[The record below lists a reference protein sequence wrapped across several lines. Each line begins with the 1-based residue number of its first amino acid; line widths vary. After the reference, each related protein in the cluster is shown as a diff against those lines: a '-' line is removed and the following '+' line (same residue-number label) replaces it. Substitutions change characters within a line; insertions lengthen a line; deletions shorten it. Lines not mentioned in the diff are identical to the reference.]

1 MTDICVIC
9 QEDLCGNIY
18 ELPECGHK
26 YHTNCIMHWFRTNH
40 DSCPLCQ
47 NQGINYNTAYALGNE
62 ENYIG
67 RRLWSQ
73 YYQSAVA
80 HTRKKNA
87 DPEIVKRVKSIQ
99 KTINKDKQSRKDFR
113 TWKGESCNPN
123 MTNMYIHKQY
133 NKFRTK
139 KWRNHR
145 NIWRRKI
152 GVGYLYYHRFIQN
165 KIIIAEKVSI

>member
-1 MTDICVIC
+1 MLQTPHFPR
-9 QEDLCGNIY
+9 L
-18 ELPECGHK
+18 L
-26 YHTNCIMHWFRTNH
+26 
-40 DSCPLCQ
+40 
-47 NQGINYNTAYALGNE
+47 NQGINYQTAYEQANQ
-62 ENYIG
+62 ENYLG
-67 RRLWSQ
+67 RRIWSE
-73 YYQSAVA
+73 YYKNAVA

-133 NKFRTK
+133 IKFRTK

-152 GVGYLYYHRFIQN
+152 GIGYLYYHKFIKN
-165 KIIIAEKVSI
+165 KLIIAEKVSI